1 MMTDT
6 SMLGERL
13 KSIVVSGG
21 LGKDVQVK
29 VDSVEKLP
37 QPFQKYIKRTIGFS
51 KIPEAYGSEWNMD
64 KVFKV
69 LEERSVQPSFY
80 SYGGRAPNV
89 AYGIGRLG
97 GDIRLAT
104 TFGDDFDESY
114 PGFYDGGYWTHLRN
128 AGVKM
133 DLLDI
138 EVPESIWGKPEEV
151 RSYLED
157 SYGDALS
164 EHDAL
169 RVKNKEIPT
178 IVCAKD
184 VKGLDF
190 YYIDDIKGVNS
201 LDLSRPVPKKVIEN
215 VDIVFVTSSE
225 RPFMKGVILEASRL
239 GKEVVVDIGSYGVT
253 PDYLRETVPY
263 CNIMFGNTSE
273 IQQVL
278 DAFQVKDIPTLYGR
292 VPEDNLNLTLVE
304 DKIKGTVTVFSRDGD
319 SETYGP
325 IDINKTGNSVGACD
339 GIAAGFLS
347 LYQRGSDIELCVQA
361 GLMECAAIWEIET
374 IHEGL
379 LDQEELIDRY
389 SSHFGDRSRIEKTL
403 R

>member
-1 MMTDT
+1 M
-6 SMLGERL
+6 
-13 KSIVVSGG
+13 KSIAVSGG

-37 QPFQKYIKRTIGFS
+37 PPFQRYIKRTIGFS
-51 KIPEAYGSEWNMD
+51 KIPEAYGPGWSMD
-64 KVFKV
+64 RVFKV

-97 GDIRLAT
+97 GDIRLIT

-128 AGVKM
+128 AGIKM
-133 DLLDI
+133 DLLDV

-151 RSYLED
+151 RSYLEE
-157 SYGDALS
+157 SYGDALLK
-164 EHDAL
+164 HDVL

-184 VKGLDF
+184 VKGMDF

-201 LDLSRPVPKKVIEN
+201 LDLSRPAPKDVIGN

-225 RPFMKGVILEASRL
+225 RPLMKGVILEADRL

-253 PDYLRETVPY
+253 PGYLRETVPY

-278 DAFQVKDIPTLYGR
+278 DAFQVKDIPALYKKM
-292 VPEDNLNLTLVE
+292 PEGNLRMVLVE
-304 DKIKGTVTVFSRDGD
+304 DKIKGTVTVYSGDG
-319 SETYGP
+319 SKEIYGP
-325 IDINKTGNSVGACD
+325 IKISKTGNSVGACD

-347 LYQRGSDIELCVQA
+347 LYQRGSDIDLCVQA

-379 LDQEELIDRY
+379 LDKEGLIDRY
-389 SSHFGDRSRIEKTL
+389 SSQFGDRSRIEKAL
-403 R
+403 G